1 MAGVCALATVAG
13 SVRSPKQTSGPE
25 VAALIGTKFSEHEM
39 RTCVTGA
46 TGYVGGHV
54 ARLLAERR
62 DEVRVTYRDERRLD
76 RLADV
81 PVDPVSADVLDRS
94 SLRRASRGCEV
105 VFHTAGYVG
114 SHPRELL
121 WQMNALAPRLVVE
134 AAAAEMVRRVVIT
147 SSVAAIGPAL
157 DSEAADETNVYRSG
171 GLSLA
176 YGDAKHE
183 GEAEALAA
191 GARLGVEVVVVNPS
205 YVLGVPVDRRQPGET
220 STRTVGNYRL
230 GRLPAIV
237 DGAVN
242 VVDVVDVAK
251 GHLRAAER
259 GRPGER
265 YILGGFNLTWAELI
279 DRIALLSGTSYP
291 LLVLPTEVA
300 YAARAQDEL
309 SVPGPIAPDAFM
321 LMAQN
326 WRYSS
331 RKARRELGYRTRPLE
346 RTLRDTIDWYHELI
360 VSGAF
365 RGRGTSTLSLASAG
379 MRMAR
384 RFGVVG
390 GLRAA
395 ERYLD
400 RRLIAGA

>member
-1 MAGVCALATVAG
+1 LGEA
-13 SVRSPKQTSGPE
+13 E
-25 VAALIGTKFSEHEM
+25 VKA
-39 RTCVTGA
+39 CVTGA

-54 ARLLAERR
+54 ARLLAERG
-62 DEVRVTYRDERRLD
+62 DEVRVTYRDARRLE
-76 RLADV
+76 RLADISI
-81 PVDPVSADVLDRS
+81 DPVSADVLDRS
-94 SLRRASRGCEV
+94 SLRRAMRGCEV

-121 WQMNALAPRLVVE
+121 WQMNALSPRLVVE
-134 AAAAEMVRRVVIT
+134 AAAAEMVPRVVLT
-147 SSVAAIGPAL
+147 SSVAAVGPAL
-157 DSEAADETNVYRSG
+157 DGETADEANVYRSG

-191 GARLGVEVVVVNPS
+191 GARLGIDVVVVNPS
-205 YVLGVPVDRRQPGET
+205 YVLGVPVDRSQPGET
-220 STRTVGNYRL
+220 STRTVGNYLL

-237 DGAVN
+237 DGNIN

-251 GHLRAAER
+251 GHLLAGER
-259 GRPGER
+259 GHPGER

-279 DRIALLSGTSYP
+279 DRIAVMSGTSYP

-300 YAARAQDEL
+300 YAAKAQDEL

-321 LMAQN
+321 LMAQS

-346 RTLRDTIDWYHELI
+346 KTLRETIDWYHELI
-360 VSGAF
+360 ANGTF
-365 RGRGTSTLSLASAG
+365 RGRGMSSLSLASAG
-379 MRMAR
+379 MRFAR
-384 RFGVVG
+384 RLGVVG
-390 GLRAA
+390 SLRAA

>member
-1 MAGVCALATVAG
+1 MKA
-13 SVRSPKQTSGPE
+13 
-25 VAALIGTKFSEHEM
+25 
-39 RTCVTGA
+39 CVTGA

-54 ARLLAERR
+54 ARLLADRG
-62 DEVRVTYRDERRLD
+62 DEVRVTYRDERRLE
-76 RLADV
+76 RLAEL
-81 PVDPVSADVLDRS
+81 PIEPVSADVLDRS
-94 SLRRASRGCEV
+94 SLRRAVRGCDV
-105 VFHTAGYVG
+105 VFHTAGFVG
-114 SHPRELL
+114 SRPRELL

-134 AAAAEMVRRVVIT
+134 AAAAERVERVMLT

-157 DSEAADETNVYRSG
+157 DTETADETNVYRSG
-171 GLSLA
+171 GLSLG

-205 YVLGVPVDRRQPGET
+205 YVLGVPVDRSYPGET
-220 STRTVGNYRL
+220 STRIVGNYLL

-242 VVDVVDVAK
+242 LVDVVDVAK
-251 GHLRAAER
+251 GHLLAAER
-259 GRPGER
+259 GHPGER
-265 YILGGFNLTWAELI
+265 YILGGVNLTWAELI
-279 DRIALLSGTSYP
+279 DRIAVLSGASYP

-300 YAARAQDEL
+300 YAAKAQDEL
-309 SVPGPIAPDAFM
+309 SVPGPIAPQAFM

-346 RTLRDTIDWYHELI
+346 RTLRDTIDWYHELMAA
-360 VSGAF
+360 GAF
-365 RGRGTSTLSLASAG
+365 RGRARSTLSLASAG
-379 MRMAR
+379 MRVAR
-384 RFGVVG
+384 RLGVVG
-390 GLRAA
+390 TLRAA
-395 ERYLD
+395 ERYVD

>member
-1 MAGVCALATVAG
+1 M
-13 SVRSPKQTSGPE
+13 
-25 VAALIGTKFSEHEM
+25 
-39 RTCVTGA
+39 TGA

-54 ARLLAERR
+54 AKLLADRG
-62 DEVRVTYRDERRLD
+62 DEVRVTYRDERRLG
-76 RLADV
+76 RLAGLDV
-81 PVDPVSADVLDRS
+81 EPVSADVLDRS
-94 SLRRASRGCEV
+94 SLRRAVRGCDL
-105 VFHTAGYVG
+105 VFHTAGFVG
-114 SHPRELL
+114 SHPRERL
-121 WQMNALAPRLVVE
+121 WQMNALTPRLVVE
-134 AAAAEMVRRVVIT
+134 AAAAEMVPRVVVT

-157 DSEAADETNVYRSG
+157 DGDAADETNLYRSG
-171 GLSLA
+171 GLTLA

-205 YVLGVPVDRRQPGET
+205 YVLGVPVDRSNPGET
-220 STRTVGNYRL
+220 STRTVGNYLL

-237 DGAVN
+237 DGAIN

-251 GHLRAAER
+251 GHLLAAER

-279 DRIALLSGTSYP
+279 DRIAVLSGTSYP
-291 LLVLPTEVA
+291 LLVLPPEVA
-300 YAARAQDEL
+300 YAAKAQDEL
-309 SVPGPIAPDAFM
+309 GVPGPIAPDAFM
-321 LMAQN
+321 LMAQT

-346 RTLRDTIDWYHELI
+346 ATLRDTIAWYHELI
-360 VSGAF
+360 SSGAF
-365 RGRGTSTLSLASAG
+365 RGRGISSLSVASRG
-379 MRMAR
+379 MRIAR
-384 RFGVVG
+384 RLGVVG

-395 ERYLD
+395 ERYVS